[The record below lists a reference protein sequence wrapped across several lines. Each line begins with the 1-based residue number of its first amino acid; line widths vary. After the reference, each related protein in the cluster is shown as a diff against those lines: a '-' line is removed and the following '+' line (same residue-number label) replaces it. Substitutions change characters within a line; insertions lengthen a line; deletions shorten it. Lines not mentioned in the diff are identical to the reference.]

1 MLVELENMHWD
12 VLGISASQIK
22 ESNIEVI
29 PSSNHLLFNSGN
41 ETSRSNGVGFLVNNA
56 ISSSVCDYLGISD
69 RLATLT
75 LQAKENKIVFIQV
88 YFPTSSHPDDEV
100 DLLYAEIQGIIDKVP
115 KRDQLF
121 IMGDFNARVGNL
133 HSYYPS
139 CVGKHTIGACNDRG
153 LRLADF
159 CALNNLYITNTF
171 FEKRRLHT
179 WNHPN
184 GKNKGQIDF
193 ILSRQNFS
201 YNVTDSSVLNSPS
214 ISDHRM
220 VRTTIKVDTIWK
232 KQKSNSKKHCVESL
246 KNKDISE
253 SFELELNNRFLPLM
267 NSTID
272 DVDAFSQSFN
282 SAILDTADKITP
294 PSKSPMP
301 KPRTNAAEA
310 TMFHMCSPGHMW
322 DTCGTSEQG

>member
-1 MLVELENMHWD
+1 M
-12 VLGISASQIK
+12 
-22 ESNIEVI
+22 
-29 PSSNHLLFNSGN
+29 
-41 ETSRSNGVGFLVNNA
+41 
-56 ISSSVCDYLGISD
+56 
-69 RLATLT
+69 
-75 LQAKENKIVFIQV
+75 

-301 KPRTNAAEA
+301 KWMSDSTVLAISKKKDVRCSHGDSSTQYKIAKAEA
-310 TMFHMCSPGHMW
+310 KKLVKM
-322 DTCGTSEQG
+322 DKINKI